1 MRWFARR
8 GPLDVSTLRSMDKED
23 FYREARRDLPGPLAG
38 TRVIDTTT
46 AWAGPMAA
54 CLLADYGADVVRV
67 AMPGT
72 QGASWKPL
80 IGGTSRSFAEE
91 TVNRN
96 KRSVTIDLRKP
107 EGAETFLTLVS
118 SADVVIEN
126 FKPGTLSEWGVGYE
140 HCRSVKPDLV
150 YVSLSGWGQF
160 GPESERPGYDPGA
173 LAHSGWMALNGS
185 VDGPPTKAPT
195 FLADDLSGL
204 HAALAALAAL
214 RHRDAT
220 GEGQHVDVSL
230 LDSILYQSNGYLTL
244 GATGDPLER
253 WGSQVRV
260 CAPANCYRC
269 RDGFVFM
276 ALILDSHW
284 VRLTEVLGCP
294 ELGTDPRYLTNE
306 DRVTH
311 RSEVENLVAEWCR
324 DRPKDEV
331 ISAIDAAGVVI
342 SAVNTFADA
351 ARDPHVLERDMLQ
364 TTELIDG
371 SSAPLTGPAAKF
383 SRTPV
388 GVRHG
393 APHPNQHTDEI
404 LAEVGVTSEQL
415 ELLRRAGVID

>member
-1 MRWFARR
+1 
-8 GPLDVSTLRSMDKED
+8 MDKED
-23 FYREARRDLPGPLAG
+23 FYRNARRDLSGPLAG
-38 TRVIDTTT
+38 MRVLDTTT

-72 QGASWKPL
+72 QGTSWKPL

-96 KRSVTIDLRKP
+96 KKSITIDLRRP
-107 EGAETFLTLVS
+107 EGADTFLTLVA

-126 FKPGTLSEWGVGYE
+126 FKPGTLAGWGVGYE
-140 HCRSVKPDLV
+140 HCRAVKPDLV
-150 YVSLSGWGQF
+150 YVSVSGWGQF

-195 FLADDLSGL
+195 FLADDLAGL

-214 RHRDAT
+214 RHRDTT

-244 GATGDPLER
+244 AATGDPLER

-260 CAPANCYRC
+260 CAATNCYQC
-269 RDGFVFM
+269 RDGHVFG

-306 DRVTH
+306 DRVVR
-311 RSEVENLVAEWCR
+311 RSEVDKLLADWCR
-324 DRPKDEV
+324 DRRRDEG
-331 ISAIDAAGVVI
+331 ISAIDAAGIVI

-351 ARDPHVLERDMLQ
+351 AQDPHVLERDMLQ
-364 TTELIDG
+364 PTELVDG
-371 SSAPLTGPAAKF
+371 SFAPLTGPAAKF
-383 SRTPV
+383 SRTPAS
-388 GVRHG
+388 VRHG

-404 LAEVGVTSEQL
+404 LAEVGVTREQL
-415 ELLRRAGVID
+415 ELLRQAGVID